1 MRALCLCLA
10 LLAAC
15 CGLAAGQSGAPFDTS
30 LSIAQQRNFTGFGD
44 ISCDP
49 TYNRYKYTIRN
60 FFVAE
65 QTEFNAQLEC
75 SDGGTSETS
84 VTVPG
89 RTDSAVSVG
98 ELYLYAASGGVAN
111 RICRAS
117 LLMRNP
123 QPQTANDNGFVL
135 LGQSPPL
142 MCGDTVVD
150 YDRDR
155 AVKAALDDDDSSP
168 LDLQA
173 SFEDGRLWESPVLAA
188 IVIAILISIFVAVLA
203 FSAATAYKG
212 VVDYTSMA
220 STQGSAESRKQLS
233 NGARAQRPQSPQSA
247 YVPVQATYSAGGF
260 HVEHHHQAAEGGSY
274 HQAAEDTPYY
284 QAAEDT
290 PHYHTARDTPADV
303 HRPSPRAY
311 STESYP
317 LVSNEAMMAAGN
329 DHLEVLL

>member
-15 CGLAAGQSGAPFDTS
+15 GLVHGQSSAPFDTT

-49 TYNRYKYTIRN
+49 AYNRFKYSIVN

-65 QTEFNAQLEC
+65 KTEFNAKLEC
-75 SDGGTSETS
+75 SDGGTSETA

-89 RTDSAVSVG
+89 RTDSAKSVG

-111 RICRAS
+111 RLCRAS
-117 LLMRNP
+117 LWMRNP
-123 QPQTANDNGFVL
+123 QPQTANDNDFVL
-135 LGQSPPL
+135 LGQSPQL
-142 MCGDTVVD
+142 MCGDVVVD
-150 YDRDR
+150 YAGDR

-188 IVIAILISIFVAVLA
+188 IVEAIMLSVLAAVLA
-203 FSAATAYKG
+203 FSAATFYKR

-220 STQGSAESRKQLS
+220 STQGSAQSRKELS
-233 NGARAQRPQSPQSA
+233 DGSRAQQPDQPEDSA
-247 YVPVQATYSAGGF
+247 YVPVQSAYSGAGF
-260 HVEHHHQAAEGGSY
+260 HVEHHHAPAQEEDAYYHDSDDERPPAAYRS
-274 HQAAEDTPYY
+274 TPTKRTGPLYDAVPEYY
-284 QAAEDT
+284 T
-290 PHYHTARDTPADV
+290 IPGH
-303 HRPSPRAY
+303 
-311 STESYP
+311 
-317 LVSNEAMMAAGN
+317 AMEVGD
-329 DHLEVLL
+329 DHLDVLL

>member
-15 CGLAAGQSGAPFDTS
+15 GLAVGQSSAPFDTT

-49 TYNRYKYTIRN
+49 TYNRFKYSIVN

-65 QTEFNAQLEC
+65 KTEFNVQLEC

-89 RTDSAVSVG
+89 RTDSAASVG

-111 RICRAS
+111 RLCRAS

-135 LGQSPPL
+135 LSRSPQL
-142 MCGDTVVD
+142 MCGDVVVD
-150 YDRDR
+150 YAGNR

-188 IVIAILISIFVAVLA
+188 IIEAIMLSVLLAVLA
-203 FSAATAYKG
+203 FSAATIYKR

-220 STQGSAESRKQLS
+220 STQGSAQSRKELS
-233 NGARAQRPQSPQSA
+233 DGARAQQPAQPADSAFVPVQSA
-247 YVPVQATYSAGGF
+247 YSGGGF
-260 HVEHHHQAAEGGSY
+260 HAEHH
-274 HQAAEDTPYY
+274 
-284 QAAEDT
+284 
-290 PHYHTARDTPADV
+290 PHTPAQEDGAYYYDDDDDDIERDPKI
-303 HRPSPRAY
+303 HPLTYSPRSGY
-311 STESYP
+311 IYDEQPSTFS
-317 LVSNEAMMAAGN
+317 VSGEALAVGD
-329 DHLEVLL
+329 DHLSVLL